1 MTKLLKREGVQ
12 GFLYILPSLILILVF
27 SVIPIFMSLFFSFT
41 KYNVLQSPVLVGLA
55 NYERIFKDK
64 FIFAAIQNTLAYVI
78 LTVPVQTI
86 LSLLFAS
93 VIAEF
98 FRNRFGYFVK
108 SVVFIPVIAS
118 AVLIGTVWF
127 TILSPRGVL
136 NTMLNVIGL
145 KSVNWLGSKSTA
157 LLSIA
162 IISIWKNVGYF
173 LVIYYAG
180 IMDIPDSIFE
190 AAKVDGAN
198 SVQKF
203 LHITIPSLANV
214 NYLVITLGTIWSFQ
228 VFDLVHTMT
237 GGGPGTS
244 TSTLVLSIY
253 NAAFKE
259 YNMGY
264 ATAIAMLMLLIMM
277 LISYLEKKILTKG
290 EREL

>member
-145 KSVNWLGSKSTA
+145 KSVNWLGSKSTV

-203 LHITIPSLANV
+203 LHITIPSLTNV
-214 NYLVITLGTIWSFQ
+214 NYLVITLRTIWSFQ